1 MPLDHVLY
9 DVEPRG
15 ESVTPTPGG
24 ATEGHARKEPGAVLC
39 CRSPADRWVVALCWT
54 CPARLPRPRL
64 AARAVAA
71 QPCPVPCRP
80 VTGESGT
87 NSPARCAR
95 TAARVRDGTASLTRM
110 CSRCAATVR
119 GAMTRARAIAAFEY
133 PSITSPRTSS
143 SRGVS
148 PAGPPVVTPAPARSD
163 GAAGLREEP

>member
-15 ESVTPTPGG
+15 ETITRRPAAHPRD
-24 ATEGHARKEPGAVLC
+24 ATRKESGAVLC
-39 CRSPADRWVVALCWT
+39 CPSPADRWVVALCWA

-95 TAARVRDGTASLTRM
+95 TAARVRDGTASLTRL

-119 GAMTRARAIAAFEY
+119 GATPRARAIAAFEF